1 MLGDSDGRLE
11 ADAVEGVDAGAVV
24 VAVGVGEYGDGGGIG
39 DESGDVRNT
48 PVPPPG
54 IVILK

>member
-1 MLGDSDGRLE
+1 LLGDSDGRLE
-11 ADAVEGVDAGAVV
+11 VDAVEGVDGGGA
-24 VAVGVGEYGDGGGIG
+24 VAVGVGEDGDGSRIG
-39 DESGDVRNT
+39 DGSGDVRNT